1 MIVLLTRA
9 ALIFKNI
16 ETSVMVCFVKLKG
29 NALTVF
35 CHLESKKLNLSVLTA
50 SYSMYQYSLKI
61 IHEYNSSA
69 SF

>member
-1 MIVLLTRA
+1 M
-9 ALIFKNI
+9 
-16 ETSVMVCFVKLKG
+16 KG

-35 CHLESKKLNLSVLTA
+35 CHLELKKLNFSVLTA

-61 IHEYNSSA
+61 IHKYNSSA

>member
-1 MIVLLTRA
+1 M
-9 ALIFKNI
+9 K
-16 ETSVMVCFVKLKG
+16 E

-35 CHLESKKLNLSVLTA
+35 CHLELKKLNFSVLTA

-61 IHEYNSSA
+61 IHKYNSSA